1 MSLNMFPIVGPYLE
15 TVATLATVGDTSN
28 ADESTD
34 INANFAELKAKLDAV
49 IEALNKANGG

>member
-15 TVATLATVGDTSN
+15 TVDTMATVGDTST
-28 ADESTD
+28 DQSTS